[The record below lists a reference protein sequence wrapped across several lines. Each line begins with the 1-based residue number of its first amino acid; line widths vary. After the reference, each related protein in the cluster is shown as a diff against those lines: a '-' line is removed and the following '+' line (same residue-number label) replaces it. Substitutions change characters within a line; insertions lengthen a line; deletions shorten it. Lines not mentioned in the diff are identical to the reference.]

1 MKMIKSYVEFT
12 RKLNEKIKSDDSFYY
27 ELLVTV
33 IKNPNRY
40 TGIFRLSNAKTKLIQ
55 NVTQS
60 REIKFGDF
68 MEDIVTEYIAE
79 MGYNNL
85 DKSIGTD
92 EEGNDLS
99 ADQVFTKDNT
109 VYLIEQKIRDDHD
122 STKKRG
128 QYQNFR
134 KKYMLLKRRYPDC
147 NVDAT
152 MWFIDDSLVKNRNY
166 YQSEAAAENESGIDI
181 HILYGG
187 ALFSQIFN
195 RTDVWTEICEY
206 LLRNKTERSNELL
219 VVPDFDTSEEMLAAL
234 RKLKMQEPN
243 LTKKLMSKQQNYVQ
257 LRNELFPT
265 GENLRKIGYR
275 G

>member
-1 MKMIKSYVEFT
+1 
-12 RKLNEKIKSDDSFYY
+12 
-27 ELLVTV
+27 
-33 IKNPNRY
+33 
-40 TGIFRLSNAKTKLIQ
+40 
-55 NVTQS
+55 
-60 REIKFGDF
+60 
-68 MEDIVTEYIAE
+68 
-79 MGYNNL
+79 
-85 DKSIGTD
+85 
-92 EEGNDLS
+92 
-99 ADQVFTKDNT
+99 
-109 VYLIEQKIRDDHD
+109 
-122 STKKRG
+122 
-128 QYQNFR
+128 
-134 KKYMLLKRRYPDC
+134 
-147 NVDAT
+147 